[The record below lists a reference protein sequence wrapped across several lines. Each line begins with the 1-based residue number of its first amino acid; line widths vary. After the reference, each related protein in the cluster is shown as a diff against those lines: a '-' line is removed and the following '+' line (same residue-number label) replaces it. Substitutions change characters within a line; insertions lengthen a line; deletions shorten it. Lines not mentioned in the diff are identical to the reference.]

1 MFWILLPIA
10 IAAAGYQLVALLA
23 SLTKAATDQK
33 ARPQGFTPGVSI
45 LKPVRGLDPDVEL
58 AFRSQLQQEYA
69 GAYEVL
75 FGVHD
80 PRDPA
85 VEVIDRLCAEYP
97 ERARKIIAT
106 TEAPNA
112 KVGVLTDLA
121 SAARHDLWVIAD
133 ADIRVPPDYLT
144 RVISP
149 LKDESVG
156 LVTCLYRAHAV
167 SWAGHWEA
175 LGIATDFAPS
185 TLVAPF
191 FGVEEF
197 AFGSTMAV
205 RARDVAKM
213 GGLELLGDYIA
224 DDYQLGSRIYR
235 MGKRC
240 VLSEVVVDTSLDET
254 TWGGVWRHQLRW
266 ARTIRVS
273 RPGGYLGLPV
283 THASVW
289 ALVCALLGYWWLAI
303 LLLAIR
309 MAMAFT
315 VSVAVLRSPEAVKM
329 LLFVPLRDLW
339 GFGVWLAGLGGDTV
353 VWRGNRLRLS
363 ADGRIRPA

>member
-1 MFWILLPIA
+1 MFWILLLIA

-23 SLTKAATDQK
+23 SLTKAAADQK
-33 ARPQGFTPGVSI
+33 AKPHGFTPDVSV
-45 LKPVRGLDPDVEL
+45 LKPVRGVDPDLEQ
-58 AFRSQLQQEYA
+58 AFRSQLGQAYP
-69 GAYEVL
+69 GRYEVL
-75 FGVHD
+75 FGVRD

-85 VEVIDRLCAEYP
+85 TEVIDRLCAEYP
-97 ERARKIIAT
+97 DRARKIVAR

-112 KVGVLTDLA
+112 KVGVLADLA
-121 SAARHDLWVIAD
+121 AAARHDFWVIAD
-133 ADIRVPPDYLT
+133 ADIRVPEDYLL
-144 RVISP
+144 RVLSP

-205 RARDVAKM
+205 RAADVRKM
-213 GGLELLGDYIA
+213 GGLEVLGDYIA

-240 VLSEVVVDTSLDET
+240 VLSETVVDTSLNDT
-254 TWGGVWRHQLRW
+254 TWAGIWRHQLRW

-283 THASVW
+283 TNASLW
-289 ALVCALLGYWWLAI
+289 ALVCAVSGYWWLAI
-303 LLLAIR
+303 LLLAVR

-315 VSVAVLRSPEAVKM
+315 VSVAVLRSADAVKM

-339 GFGVWLAGLGGDTV
+339 GFGIWLAGLAGDTV
-353 VWRGNRLRLS
+353 IWRGNRLRLS
-363 ADGRIRPA
+363 RDGRIRPA